1 MFNFL
6 ICIER
11 EINLP
16 KEKLIDKS
24 CENNIK
30 NDLIR
35 KYIFIIILLLL
46 MTHTINLFAK
56 TVEQIE
62 VIQAVISP
70 EVSLLNQSLMHKKVF
85 TCSLTNITLVDGSC
99 YKIIDSSILK
109 EIFSSISRCLPYG
122 GWQKKHYRWDKL
134 KKDWK

>member
-1 MFNFL
+1 M
-6 ICIER
+6 CIER

-16 KEKLIDKS
+16 KKKLIDKS
-24 CENNIK
+24 CENNVK
-30 NDLIR
+30 NGLIR

-46 MTHTINLFAK
+46 MTYTINLFAK

-62 VIQAVISP
+62 VIQVVISP

-85 TCSLTNITLVDGSC
+85 TCSLTSITLVDGSC

-109 EIFSSISRCLPYG
+109 EIFSSV
-122 GWQKKHYRWDKL
+122 
-134 KKDWK
+134 

>member
-11 EINLP
+11 EINLS
-16 KEKLIDKS
+16 KKKLIDKS

-30 NDLIR
+30 NGLVR

-46 MTHTINLFAK
+46 MTYTINLFAK

-70 EVSLLNQSLMHKKVF
+70 EVSLLSHSLMHKKVF
-85 TCSLTNITLVDGSC
+85 TCSLTNITPVDGSC

-109 EIFSSISRCLPYG
+109 EIFSSVSRYLSYG
-122 GWQKKHYRWDKL
+122 GWQKKHYR
-134 KKDWK
+134 